1 MAFFKLLYVAQTKEL
16 KEKFIT
22 FPWGK
27 MFYRIE
33 LKDRIRIPP
42 NLFDLDV
49 EEAVI
54 KRIKKKYDGYISND
68 LGIIIDVASVKDIG
82 EGVIIP
88 GDGSAY
94 YETVFSLL
102 TFKPELQEVVLGK
115 IKDIVDFG
123 AFITLGPI
131 DGMIHISQT
140 MDDFVSFSKEKTLSG
155 KESKKTLK
163 INDIC
168 RARIIAV
175 SFKDPL
181 NPKLGL
187 TMRQQ
192 GLGRLDWIEDEEKEK
207 DEKNDTKKEDKKDTK
222 KKSKKWRKKSVKNAS
237 YL

>member
-1 MAFFKLLYVAQTKEL
+1 MYYK
-16 KEKFIT
+16 
-22 FPWGK
+22 
-27 MFYRIE
+27 IE
-33 LKDRIRIPP
+33 LKDHIRVPP

-68 LGIIIDVASVKDIG
+68 LGIVIDVANLKEIG

-88 GDGSAY
+88 GDGSSY
-94 YETVFSLL
+94 YEATFEVL
-102 TFKPELQEVVLGK
+102 TFKPELQEVVLGR

-155 KESKKTLK
+155 KESKRSLK
-163 INDIC
+163 INDVC

-192 GLGRLDWIEDEEKEK
+192 GLGKLDWIEEEEEKKEA
-207 DEKNDTKKEDKKDTK
+207 KKEDKKEDKKPAK
-222 KKSKKWRKKSVKNAS
+222 KKGKK
-237 YL
+237 